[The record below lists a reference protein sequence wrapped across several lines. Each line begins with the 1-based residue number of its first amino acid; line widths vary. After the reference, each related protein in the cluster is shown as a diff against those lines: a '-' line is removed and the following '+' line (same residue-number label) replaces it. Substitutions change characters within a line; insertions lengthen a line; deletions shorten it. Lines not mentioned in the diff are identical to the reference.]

1 MALHRDFE
9 HPNPQPL
16 LKGSVTFKAGA
27 YPALQTALRNAMDSH
42 GVKFG
47 TALKVIGTIGA
58 DAWQALTFEE
68 QAKALGLRP
77 Y

>member
-1 MALHRDFE
+1 MAIHPDLE
-9 HPNPQPL
+9 PNPQQPL

-27 YPALQTALRNAMDSH
+27 YPALQTALRNAMDTH

-58 DAWQALTFEE
+58 DAWAKLTHEE
-68 QAKALGLRP
+68 QATALGLRP
-77 Y
+77 F